1 ALRSDDTN
9 AFRDQ
14 VEESLI
20 ELDSIVE
27 TFEALLRIT
36 QIEAGARR
44 ARFSKLD
51 LKGVI
56 ADVADI
62 YEPVVEEEGGRL
74 VSHVGPGTSVD
85 VTG

>member
-1 ALRSDDTN
+1 MEEALD
-9 AFRDQ
+9 
-14 VEESLI
+14 

-44 ARFSKLD
+44 ARFSDVD
-51 LKGVI
+51 LGAVL

-62 YEPVVEEEGGRL
+62 YEPVAEEAGDRLEGAVASPSARQ
-74 VSHVGPGTSVD
+74 
-85 VTG
+85 VTVTASC